1 MSGDRQVD
9 ANSVRQHIETVIDGC
24 EQVFEKFFLAKFL
37 GLNFEYLPNDA
48 EDINKE
54 ICRLSFEVNEMIM
67 NPQGTLHGGIIAT
80 VMDISIGHLLQKT
93 LGPGVTIEMKIQ
105 YLRSV
110 AKGVATVEGRF
121 IKKGRSINFMES
133 RLFGGDGKLAATMTA
148 TFKLVD

>member
-9 ANSVRQHIETVIDGC
+9 ANSVRQHIETVLDGC

-93 LGPGVTIEMKIQ
+93 LGPGVTVEMKIQ

-110 AKGVATVEGRF
+110 AKGVAIVEGRF

-133 RLFGGDGKLAATMTA
+133 RLFGGDGKLAAIMTA
-148 TFKLVD
+148 TFKLLD

>member
-9 ANSVRQHIETVIDGC
+9 ANSVRQHIETVLDGC

-93 LGPGVTIEMKIQ
+93 LGPRGH
-105 YLRSV
+105 
-110 AKGVATVEGRF
+110 
-121 IKKGRSINFMES
+121 N
-133 RLFGGDGKLAATMTA
+133 
-148 TFKLVD
+148 